1 MDNTISAPSCTERA
15 ESTHPTMPG
24 FWVPCLE
31 SDAEDAWSSDWERAP
46 AMVIRVV
53 VFWLLKTG
61 RPFTQR
67 RIMLWAGRSAPYVRP
82 IIASA
87 REMFAAWT
95 AKTGSAHSAHTQ
107 RTLSAHPEPVKAGN
121 TEEVAHT
128 QRTLSA
134 HSESAPLST
143 SRARETDNRNR
154 STNSPL
160 SVEEVLAIPLPE
172 TLHQLAGYRER
183 FTAWLR
189 IRPGMEWRQCPS
201 QIQEW
206 HLSMA
211 RAHQDGRDV
220 LGGLELAHQRQ
231 YRHLTASKLAR
242 LQGAS
247 EDSRPPGAPS
257 EEWTRVQDALL
268 RWGRLPPGRPEGHP
282 DHWKFRNDP
291 AEERAFHYAICA
303 AAQEQDLT
311 LAWMVLWNGGN
322 EEKLKWQRIK
332 FENAFKKR
340 MRGVA

>member
-1 MDNTISAPSCTERA
+1 MDNTISARSCTERA

-61 RPFTQR
+61 RPYSQR
-67 RIMLWAGRSAPYVRP
+67 SIRRWSGRSSNFVRP
-82 IIASA
+82 IVHSAEEMWSAWSA
-87 REMFAAWT
+87 RSGQSHSE
-95 AKTGSAHSAHTQ
+95 SAQSPVRVHPDIVVSGDVEESESAQ
-107 RTLSAHPEPVKAGN
+107 SPVR
-121 TEEVAHT
+121 V
-128 QRTLSA
+128 R
-134 HSESAPLST
+134 SESAPLST

-160 SVEEVLAIPLPE
+160 SVGDVLAISLPE
-172 TLHQLAGYRER
+172 TLHQLPGYRER
-183 FTAWLR
+183 FTAWIR
-189 IRPGMEWRQCPS
+189 IRPGAEWRQCPT

-220 LGGLELAHQRQ
+220 LGGLELAHQRR

-257 EEWTRVQDALL
+257 EEWDRLQAALL
-268 RWGRLPPGRPEGHP
+268 RWGRLPPGLPEAHP
-282 DHWKFRNDP
+282 DHWKFVDD
-291 AEERAFHYAICA
+291 RAKEHAYHYAICA

-311 LAWMVLWNGGN
+311 LAWMVLWKGGN